1 MDEVILS
8 VFYGEGKLGAASYHT
23 ATNKLGL
30 FHDLPD
36 GKPGYSVLCSLVQQT
51 CPDYIVTS
59 VRLGQQFLH
68 CLEVST
74 SLIKKSNNLIN

>member
-36 GKPGYSVLCSLVQQT
+36 GKPGYSVLCSLIQQT

-68 CLEVST
+68 CLEVSALG
-74 SLIKKSNNLIN
+74 SSSAHIL